1 MPLIAHDHAYE
12 HPHHGVGL
20 REEGGNGNGSGSGG
34 LVMPVPVPVGSSS
47 LGDRDDDEGNPHTLP
62 RLRNMPSPAA
72 ISNRSGISTAFPSP
86 QPLSP
91 TEPLPPAM
99 MHRAGGR
106 ERMSF
111 PQQRDGKGSALRD
124 SVVADEEFDTTFF
137 PPPPPFSEDSQGERG
152 RGTPPSPAST
162 VGPSRR
168 GTATATDDDEIV
180 KSPTMM
186 NPGRN
191 KKRNNR
197 NKKKKRNVRLAGAA
211 AAAGVGDQTTMHAAE
226 TTKTTTTNS
235 AAAPGVGT
243 SPTRARRPSQ
253 FAHTTPGP
261 ATAEKT
267 SRNMAGVGY
276 HWLSNTGSEPGVDVT
291 QDVGDYV
298 NLTDPVRVT
307 IVDYSSDGQGTRV
320 DVPGKKLKMWL
331 NSVDGARPVQPTPG
345 TEGDQQQEGKRSVR
359 WINVDGINFETLKF
373 LTLRY
378 GLHPLAVEDTL
389 RASNNPRS
397 KLDFYANH
405 LYLQILVQH
414 IRSEDQDEIRAA
426 GSRKARR
433 AGANARAGRSRYGST
448 DERSPPPPGSGES
461 EEEGSNDGGE
471 DGEDE
476 NGDIPID
483 QSADKTY
490 QSSVHVES
498 GIVRARARHR
508 HRHHHTGSSSAK
520 RAAATAAAAAE
531 DKYNDQ
537 PSGWRRLFGLGRGKG
552 MTSLPEGV
560 EGVFEPIQTIQP
572 GHANTPARN
581 AHSMTIDHLA
591 AQYMIPLRR
600 SVMSVF
606 MMRDGTLITMSAS
619 PYSGIL
625 DPIYLRLENKNGLLR
640 RTCDASML
648 MEALLDVVVDI
659 AIEIT
664 QAFESEIL
672 KMEAGCLVNPQ
683 MESVRHLHIIS
694 SQLTRLKRTLSPL
707 AHVLYTLRDRD
718 SQRALVSA
726 LYGSPHGEATKD
738 PHHTSS
744 ALGFDSTH
752 STGYISQTTKVY
764 LSDVIDHIDTML
776 TSLDQ
781 YLMTC
786 DHLTDYIFN
795 CAQQPGFI
803 LLEDHYIKNAFRT
816 VVRVVGR
823 KRREEMVMRYERD
836 EKNRVYRRD

>member
-20 REEGGNGNGSGSGG
+20 REEQGNVSGSGG
-34 LVMPVPVPVGSSS
+34 LVMPVPVPIAAPSVHA
-47 LGDRDDDEGNPHTLP
+47 GDRTDDEGNPHTLP
-62 RLRNMPSPAA
+62 RIRNMPSPAT
-72 ISNRSGISTAFPSP
+72 SNRSGISTAFPTP

-99 MHRAGGR
+99 MNRRGIVPR
-106 ERMSF
+106 N
-111 PQQRDGKGSALRD
+111 RDGKGSALRD
-124 SVVADEEFDTTFF
+124 SVVADEEFDTSFF
-137 PPPPPFSEDSQGERG
+137 PASQAFPSDAQAGGG
-152 RGTPPSPAST
+152 RASPPSPTST
-162 VGPSRR
+162 AGPSRR

-186 NPGRN
+186 NPGRT
-191 KKRNNR
+191 KRRNNR
-197 NKKKKRNVRLAGAA
+197 NKKKKRNVRLAE
-211 AAAGVGDQTTMHAAE
+211 AAAGGGGGPAGGQTTAHPDQTT
-226 TTKTTTTNS
+226 TTHPT
-235 AAAPGVGT
+235 PGVTTT

-261 ATAEKT
+261 ATGEKT

-331 NSVDGARPVQPTPG
+331 NSADGERPVQPSAG
-345 TEGDQQQEGKRSVR
+345 TEGDHHEKKRSVR

-405 LYLQILVQH
+405 LYLQMLVQH

-433 AGANARAGRSRYGST
+433 AAAAAAAAAERGRSKYGST
-448 DERSPPPPGSGES
+448 GERSPAPPGSGES
-461 EEEGSNDGGE
+461 EEEGSND
-471 DGEDE
+471 EDE
-476 NGDIPID
+476 DVNGDTMVD
-483 QSADKTY
+483 HSADKTY
-490 QSSVHVES
+490 QSSGHAES
-498 GIVRARARHR
+498 GIVLPRARHR
-508 HRHHHTGSSSAK
+508 HRRHHTGSSGK
-520 RAAATAAAAAE
+520 RAAAAAAE
-531 DKYNDQ
+531 NRYNEQ
-537 PSGWRRLFGLGRGKG
+537 PTGWRRLLGFGRGKG

-572 GHANTPARN
+572 GHANTPTRN
-581 AHSMTIDHLA
+581 AHSMTIDSLA

-600 SVMSVF
+600 SVLSVF
-606 MMRDGTLITMSAS
+606 MMRD
-619 PYSGIL
+619 
-625 DPIYLRLENKNGLLR
+625 
-640 RTCDASML
+640 
-648 MEALLDVVVDI
+648 VVDI

-726 LYGSPHGEATKD
+726 LYGSSHGSSHGESKD
-738 PHHTSS
+738 HRTSG

-764 LSDVIDHIDTML
+764 LSDVIGMWFSALPLEWCADLTVFKDHIDTML

-795 CAQQPGFI
+795 MLSFI
-803 LLEDHYIKNAFRT
+803 TNESMERLSLVTVIFLRKPFALGYTATRAHHLLALTTALTFMASFHSS
-816 VVRVVGR
+816 
-823 KRREEMVMRYERD
+823 
-836 EKNRVYRRD
+836 YRALPLPC